1 MDGLLAHLDQT
12 GMVFVLGLFAL
23 FAALLSGLCLLLY
36 FRSSTLQKELWLEV
50 ADLKQR
56 IESLKT
62 MSQTASHQPS
72 GQAFDKTAFKSRLEN
87 LSGQDKRIPEKYRHV
102 AQLERS
108 GLSSQE
114 IAEILD
120 VSRQEAEQMLAL
132 AKASKKSTP
141 QGPD

>member
-1 MDGLLAHLDQT
+1 MEGFLTHLDQT

-23 FAALLSGLCLLLY
+23 VAAFLSGLCLLLY
-36 FRSSTLQKELWLEV
+36 FRSSSLQKELWLEV

-62 MSQTASHQPS
+62 VRQASSSRPS
-72 GQAFDKTAFKSRLEN
+72 GQSFDKTEFKSRLEN
-87 LSGQDKRIPEKYRHV
+87 LTGQDKRVPEKYRHV

-108 GLSSQE
+108 GLSPQE

-132 AKASKKSTP
+132 AKAS
-141 QGPD
+141 QGPAP